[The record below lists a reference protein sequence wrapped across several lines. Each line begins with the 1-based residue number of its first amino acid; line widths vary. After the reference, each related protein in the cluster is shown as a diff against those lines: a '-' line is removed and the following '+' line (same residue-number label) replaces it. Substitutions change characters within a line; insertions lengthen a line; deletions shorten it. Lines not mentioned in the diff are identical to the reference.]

1 MNANAPPTSLASNLL
16 ARVWMVIAEGGESG
30 DPVGP
35 VSADQI
41 ARGMRAGKVPS
52 DALVRRVSDVF
63 WTDLVSEPEILEALK
78 AVSAES
84 EVPAPSARPTLTA
97 KQFLVWIDGTDP
109 VGPVSADQI
118 ARGIRAGKVPSH
130 ASLQR
135 VDDIFACDVLDAP
148 EVIEALKAL

>member
-1 MNANAPPTSLASNLL
+1 MNTNAPSTPLAPNLL
-16 ARVWMVIAEGGESG
+16 ARVWMVIAEGGETG
-30 DPVGP
+30 EPIGP

-52 DALVRRVSDVF
+52 DALVRRTTDVF
-63 WTDLVSEPEILEALK
+63 WTDLVEEPEILAALK

-84 EVPAPSARPTLTA
+84 DVPPPSALPILTA
-97 KQFLVWIDGTDP
+97 KQFLVWVDGAEP

-130 ASLQR
+130 ASMQR